1 MQTAYDSATLTSGE
15 APWPSPSR
23 AWWAVGVFCIAAILS
38 YSDRQILTL
47 LVDPI
52 RADLR
57 ITDVQIGLL
66 QGAAFALIYAVAGV
80 ALGRA
85 ADVLPRKLVIVC
97 GILIWSVATIACGF
111 ANSFSTLFAARAAV
125 GIGEAAL
132 APAAMSIITD
142 SFPINR
148 RGAGTG
154 AFLMGMIVGG
164 GVAIA
169 VGGLL
174 LQAADA
180 GALRAVPVLGTLA
193 PWRSCLVVLG
203 LAGFPIGLLA
213 ATVPEPARRRMIGGP
228 TSHAPAPLRDA
239 AGRLGAMWPAL
250 LPLYAAMG
258 LSSLCDFAVLNWVP
272 ALLTRRFHVAI
283 AEIGG
288 ALGGVVIVGGVLG
301 SFGAGLLADRMVKR
315 GDGSSRLKLAVV
327 ALIGGTLSAL
337 CILIPLPFVVFA
349 CAGIWL
355 FASTT
360 GQTIGITVLQEVA
373 PGDARGL
380 SLSIVSLINIGIGLA
395 LGAALPALILEHL
408 LHDPKAVA
416 AAITIVALPSAI
428 LATLLYGVALA
439 AARKIHQT

>member
-1 MQTAYDSATLTSGE
+1 MSDTSNSIGLAFGE

-52 RADLR
+52 RADLHA
-57 ITDVQIGLL
+57 TDVQIGLL
-66 QGAAFALIYAVAGV
+66 QGAAFALIYAVAGI

-85 ADVLPRKLVIVC
+85 ADILPRKLVIVC
-97 GILIWSVATIACGF
+97 GVLIWSVATVACGCATSF
-111 ANSFSTLFAARAAV
+111 ATLFAARAAV

-142 SFPINR
+142 NFPAKR

-164 GVAIA
+164 GVAIMI
-169 VGGLL
+169 GGLL
-174 LQAADA
+174 LQIAEA
-180 GALRAVPVLGTLA
+180 GTLRGLPVIGALA
-193 PWRSCLVVLG
+193 PWRSCLVILG
-203 LAGFPIGLLA
+203 LGGFPIALLVSS
-213 ATVPEPARRRMIGGP
+213 VPEPVRRQAGGGTVLP
-228 TSHAPAPLRDA
+228 VAFREA
-239 AGRLGAMWPAL
+239 AGRLAAMWPAL

-272 ALLTRRFHVAI
+272 SLLTRRFHTSV
-283 AEIGG
+283 AEIG
-288 ALGGVVIVGGVLG
+288 AVLGMVVIVGGVLG
-301 SFGAGLLADRMVKR
+301 SAGAGFVADLMVKR
-315 GDGSSRLKLAVV
+315 GGGSSRLRLAVV
-327 ALIGGTLSAL
+327 VMIGGTIAT
-337 CILIPLPFVVFA
+337 LIVLAPATAVVFA
-349 CAGIWL
+349 LAGFWI

-380 SLSIVSLINIGIGLA
+380 SLSIVSLVNIGIGLA
-395 LGAALPALILEHL
+395 LGAALPALILERV
-408 LHDPKAVA
+408 LHDPTAVG
-416 AAITIVALPSAI
+416 AAISIVALPCAAVSTI
-428 LATLLYGVALA
+428 LYGVAMRSV
-439 AARKIHQT
+439 RKIVANE